1 MITIT
6 SDSPE
11 PDIWDWNFFTFQEG
25 ILSYC
30 IMEYYRILHP
40 GNGTVSHCIL
50 RNAGECGVSSHH
62 SSALIEYNN
71 ISHAGHELV
80 ALKGGSP
87 VIRYNSLGPNPGSKP
102 GNHIGIVIE
111 GEQCFVK
118 ICGNHIHGCRDGI
131 VYISGA
137 PIINDNVIEDCI
149 HGVLFI
155 NPASSELDIT
165 NNVIT
170 GNQYNTRKMF

>member
-50 RNAGECGVSSHH
+50 RNAGECGVSSWH

-80 ALKGGSP
+80 ALNGGSP

-102 GNHIGIVIE
+102 GNHCGIVIE
-111 GEQCFVK
+111 NNTSQTK
-118 ICGNHIHGCRDGI
+118 IYGNNIFGCRDGI
-131 VYISGA
+131 VYISGN
-137 PIINDNVIEDCI
+137 PTIYDNQVRDCI
-149 HGVLFI
+149 NGFLYI
-155 NPASSELDIT
+155 NPPSGDFDIT
-165 NNVIT
+165 DNIFT
-170 GNQYNTRKMF
+170 GNQYDIRKYY